1 MGFLSRLSESSDLV
15 STMADRLGIN
25 FGDVILENGDQA
37 AYAYRQAVLRCSG
50 CMFKGECRS
59 LLGSETTLETAP
71 SYCRN
76 RAQFNSF
83 ARV

>member
-1 MGFLSRLSESSDLV
+1 MLSKERHQ
-15 STMADRLGIN
+15 TAKGQADRLGIN
-25 FGDVILENGDQA
+25 YGDVILENGDQA

-71 SYCRN
+71 SYCCN
-76 RAQFNSF
+76 RAQFKKF
-83 ARV
+83 ARI